1 MKYFAFYAFLYVV
14 NVGGVILFWGNIV
27 FGICIYFCW
36 VLNFIHPK
44 SNFKNVNLCLG
55 PSGEYAGGPAPR
67 DRGVRLP
74 GEPPGGQISQRWP
87 RRRRIQSRSGM
98 IKT

>member
-1 MKYFAFYAFLYVV
+1 MKYFAFYVFLYVV
-14 NVGGVILFWGNIV
+14 NV
-27 FGICIYFCW
+27 
-36 VLNFIHPK
+36 NFILGQYRIFGKCINVFLGVELYTPE